1 MRKKILAASIGNCV
15 HVAGIMN
22 FLTLAEKEGYET
34 IFLGAAVPIDELIS
48 VVKSERPEYVGVS
61 YRLTPGPLRE
71 VLKELGQKIKN
82 EGLNGIKWIFGGT
95 EPTAEV
101 AEESGLFYKVFNG
114 LEDVDD
120 VIGFLKGRRLSEAE
134 YYARDLVSRI
144 KSKYPYPILR
154 HHLGLPTL
162 EETVASVEKIAES
175 KVLDVIS
182 IAPDQN
188 AQEHF
193 FEQDKMDRRL
203 DGAGGVPVRSRE
215 DFLALYDAAQR
226 GNFPLLR
233 CYSGTNDLIPFAE
246 LLQDTI
252 KNAWCAV
259 PLCWYNV
266 LDRRGPR
273 PVKES
278 IEENQQVMKWHGE
291 RGIPV
296 EVNESH
302 HWSLRDAH
310 DTIGVVTAYLAAYNA
325 KKMGVKDY
333 IAQYMFNVPPS
344 ISPKMDLA
352 KMLAKIELIESLQDD
367 SFTVYRQARAGL
379 ASFPGDLSQAKGQ
392 LASSAYLAMAIKP
405 HIYHVVGYCEA
416 HHAATA
422 DDIIESCRIVRGVI
436 RNHFLGAVDITKD
449 KEVQNRKRELI
460 EEALFTLGAIKELNP
475 AAKDPLADAGTIAK
489 AIKIGILDAPHLRGN
504 PYACGKLTTRLVEG
518 ALYAYDPE
526 EKRIVTEKERIEKIM
541 RNLNAEVLEKVG

>member
-1 MRKKILAASIGNCV
+1 MKKIIAATIGNCV
-15 HVAGIMN
+15 HVAGTMN
-22 FLTLAEKEGYET
+22 FLALAENEGYET
-34 IFLGAAVPIDELIS
+34 RFLGAAVSIDELIS
-48 VVKSERPEYVGVS
+48 AVKNERPEYVGVS
-61 YRLTPGPLRE
+61 YRLTPGPLKEILR
-71 VLKELGQKIKN
+71 ELGVKIRREN
-82 EGLNGIKWIFGGT
+82 LQGLKWIFGGT

-101 AEESGLFYKVFNG
+101 AEESGLFYRVFG
-114 LEDVDD
+114 GTEDVDD
-120 VIGFLKGRRLSEAE
+120 VISFLKGRRLSEAE
-134 YYARDLVSRI
+134 YYAKDLISRI

-162 EETVASVEKIAES
+162 EETVSSIEKIADS

-193 FEQDKMDRRL
+193 FEQEKMDRRL

-233 CYSGTNDLIPFAE
+233 CYSGTNDLIPFAQ

-252 KNAWCAV
+252 RNAWCAV

-273 PVKES
+273 PVEQA
-278 IEENQQVMKWHGE
+278 IRENQQVMKWHGE

-310 DTIGVVTAYLAAYNA
+310 DAIGVAAAYLAAYNA
-325 KKMGVKDY
+325 KKMGVRDY

-344 ISPKMDLA
+344 ISPKMDIA
-352 KMLAKIELIESLQDD
+352 KMLAKIELIESLQDEN
-367 SFTVYRQARAGL
+367 FRVYRQARAGL

-422 DDIIESCRIVRGVI
+422 EDIIESCKIVRGVI
-436 RNHFLGAVDITKD
+436 RNNFLGSVDITRDKD
-449 KEVQNRKRELI
+449 VQRRKSELI
-460 EEALFTLGAIKELNP
+460 DDAMIILDAIRALNP
-475 AAKDPLADAGTIAK
+475 AAKDPLTDAETIAR
-489 AIKIGILDAPHLRGN
+489 AIEIGILDAPHLKGN
-504 PYACGKLTTRLVEG
+504 PAACGKLVTRLVDG

-526 EKRIVTEKERIEKIM
+526 EKRILTEKERIEKIM
-541 RNLNAEVLEKVG
+541 GDYAAVALEKAG

>member
-1 MRKKILAASIGNCV
+1 MMKKIIAATIGNCV

-22 FLTLAEKEGYET
+22 FLSLAEKEGYET

-48 VVKSERPEYVGVS
+48 AVKSEKPEYVGVS

-273 PVKES
+273 LVKES

-436 RNHFLGAVDITKD
+436 RNNFLGVADITRD
-449 KEVQNRKRELI
+449 GDIQRRKSELI
-460 EEALFTLGAIKELNP
+460 EEAMITLDAIRELNP
-475 AAKDPLADAGTIAK
+475 TAKDPLADAETIAK
-489 AIKIGILDAPHLRGN
+489 AIEIGILDAPHLRGN